1 MIGKLFSRRAKT
13 MVFIDYEYWFYTY
26 KNKLGLRP
34 DPARFRASLEAE
46 FDIADIMV
54 FADFSVPVMSP
65 ELHRLRSITN
75 TIIETG
81 NTVQRRRKDMTDFV
95 MLDYIYRCI
104 DDNKRIGTYIIFSGD
119 GHFQSVAR
127 HLSQRKHKRVI
138 VYGIDGTVSRQLQTV
153 ASEVR
158 YIPTDEELNLKAYRQ
173 IAENMDSIEGRADI
187 IPTFNGTL
195 DAVVEQNDADRDRIH
210 GALEHMLNAGYL
222 YQKPRR
228 MNRRRVIKVMA
239 ADWDRLA
246 EDEIYRRER
255 TSD

>member
-1 MIGKLFSRRAKT
+1 
-13 MVFIDYEYWFYTY
+13 
-26 KNKLGLRP
+26 
-34 DPARFRASLEAE
+34 
-46 FDIADIMV
+46 
-54 FADFSVPVMSP
+54 
-65 ELHRLRSITN
+65 
-75 TIIETG
+75 
-81 NTVQRRRKDMTDFV
+81 MTDFV